1 MAINLTR
8 HTDVF
13 STSPQISPSDLQEI
27 AARGFR
33 TVINNRP
40 DNEGGAEQPTSA
52 QLEAAAA
59 EAGLHYHHLPVIS
72 GQITEPQ
79 ARHFAELLALSPKP
93 ALAFCRSGARS
104 QNLYRIA
111 SGQSGAAPSGGAQ
124 VSAAQASTAA
134 AACQWGDS
142 HDIVI
147 VGGGS
152 AGIGLAASLLKRQ
165 SNLQIAIIEPNDKHY
180 YQPAWTL
187 VGAGEFD
194 PQASVRPMASVMPRG
209 VTWIRASATGF
220 DPDNRQVMLDT
231 GKAINYQYLVVAPG
245 LKLNWQAIPGLQQ
258 TLGSHGVTSNYRF
271 DLAPYTWSLVRQ
283 MRGGTAIFTQP
294 PMPIK
299 CAGAPQKAMYLSCSE
314 WERQGLLQ
322 RMDVHFHIAG
332 AVLFGVPDFVPPLMN
347 YVQRYDARLHFNSTL
362 VAIDGPAKSAWFE
375 EKDAAGNVTR
385 VEQNFDMIHVVPPQ
399 SAPDFVRESPLANA
413 EGWVDVN
420 QFTLQHV
427 RYPNVFSLGDACSS
441 PNAKTAAAAR
451 KQIVV
456 VAENLLA
463 LRAGDDLKTRYDG
476 YGSCPLTVEK
486 GKVVLAE
493 FGFGGKLLP
502 TFPLDPTVP
511 RKSAWILK
519 KNILPWLYWEA
530 MLKGREWLARPLG
543 N

>member
-1 MAINLTR
+1 MAVHLTR
-8 HTDVF
+8 HTDTF
-13 STSPQISPSDLQEI
+13 STSPQIHPADLQEI
-27 AARGFR
+27 AALGFK

-40 DNEGGAEQPTSA
+40 DGEGGTEQPTSV
-52 QLEAAAA
+52 QIEAAALA
-59 EAGLHYHHLPVIS
+59 AGLRYAYLPVVS

-79 ARHFAELLALSPKP
+79 ARRFAELLAMSPKP
-93 ALAFCRSGARS
+93 VLAFCRSGSRS
-104 QNLYRIA
+104 QNLYRIT
-111 SGQSGAAPSGGAQ
+111 SGQS
-124 VSAAQASTAA
+124 AAQQLAGPAP
-134 AACQWGDS
+134 ACHWGDS

-147 VGGGS
+147 IGGGS

-165 SNLQIAIIEPNDKHY
+165 KNVQIAIIEPADKHY

-194 PQASVRPMASVMPRG
+194 PQASVRPMEAVMPAG
-209 VTWIRASATGF
+209 VTWIRAAASGL
-220 DPDNRQVMLDT
+220 DPDNNKVMLDN
-231 GKAINYQYLVVAPG
+231 GSAITYQYLVVAPG
-245 LKLNWQAIPGLQQ
+245 LKLDWQAIPGLQEA
-258 TLGSHGVTSNYRF
+258 LGSHGVTSNYRF
-271 DLAPYTWSLVRQ
+271 DLAPYTWSLVKSLK
-283 MRGGTAIFTQP
+283 GGKAIFTQP

-314 WERQGLLQ
+314 WERQGLLAQ
-322 RMDVHFHIAG
+322 IDVHFHNAG
-332 AVLFGVPDFVPPLMN
+332 GVLFGVQDFVPPLMD
-347 YVQRYDARLHFNSTL
+347 YVKRYDATLHFHSRL
-362 VAIDGPAKSAWFE
+362 VAIDGPGRRAWFAD
-375 EKDAAGNVTR
+375 KDANGEWVRT
-385 VEQNFDMIHVVPPQ
+385 EQNFDMIHVVPPQ
-399 SAPDFVRESPLANA
+399 TAPDFVRESTLANA
-413 EGWVDVN
+413 EGWVNVN
-420 QFTLQHV
+420 QATLQHV
-427 RYPNVFSLGDACSS
+427 RHANVFSLGDACSS

-463 LRAGDDLKTRYDG
+463 LRAGDALPARYDG

-486 GKVVLAE
+486 GKIVLAE

-530 MLKGREWLARPLG
+530 MLKGREWLARPLE